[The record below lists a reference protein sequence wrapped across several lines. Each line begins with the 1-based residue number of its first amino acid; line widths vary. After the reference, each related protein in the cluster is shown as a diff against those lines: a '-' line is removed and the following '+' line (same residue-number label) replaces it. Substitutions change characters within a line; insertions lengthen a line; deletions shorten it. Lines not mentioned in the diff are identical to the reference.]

1 MDINELIDRIY
12 GTLPTSLQEPVE
24 ALVEIGGGVAP
35 FIGSA
40 LNYLKFKKINKELN
54 NLKGRLESITTKV
67 EGSQNEM
74 FLKQEVFPI
83 VLNRIMSDE
92 QVEKIKI
99 ILNGFEY
106 VIDNEI
112 LNLDKIFHYYDVLA
126 EMRISEI
133 VHLSEKYVVPLEMM
147 KNPEKMKLDIQLKME
162 YTEED
167 REQEDLERYMDNKL
181 FRLGILEYVKE
192 RVDVPFQQE
201 YIQTSMPYQWQPSVP
216 EKYEIDTEKYKLG
229 NFGNRFIKF
238 FYEEM

>member
-1 MDINELIDRIY
+1 
-12 GTLPTSLQEPVE
+12 
-24 ALVEIGGGVAP
+24 
-35 FIGSA
+35 
-40 LNYLKFKKINKELN
+40 
-54 NLKGRLESITTKV
+54 
-67 EGSQNEM
+67 
-74 FLKQEVFPI
+74 
-83 VLNRIMSDE
+83 
-92 QVEKIKI
+92 
-99 ILNGFEY
+99 